1 MIVGVLGVLDGVL
14 DQFDQRFALA
24 DELDKL
30 RDATAAAKHGELFL
44 LKQEVLN
51 GAALLLVQELLD
63 LHVSSTGKKAKL
75 LGIVLSS
82 RQQAVSYHSVHFDRK
97 SGRF

>member
-24 DELDKL
+24 DELDEL

-44 LKQEVLN
+44 LEQEVLN

-63 LHVSSTGKKAKL
+63 LHVSSTGKKAK
-75 LGIVLSS
+75 
-82 RQQAVSYHSVHFDRK
+82 
-97 SGRF
+97 